1 MRGQVCLRLG
11 LLCVWPALCAAAH
24 AAAGGADDP
33 PANVREELFRR
44 VFHHAPPPFPVE
56 SQVVVVIDANLR
68 QNMRAVL
75 AEDTREMLLEGRPL
89 IALLS
94 RYLRADLT
102 GQLEQ
107 RLDGR
112 GLLDRA
118 AIEATGLATA
128 FNPRTFEYSLTSAQG
143 MRLPA
148 VVYLTPPLPD
158 PFMVPAVRPAA
169 VSGFVNFNARGVER
183 KSFLATNSRMS
194 RDVAIALD
202 GAMNV
207 RGMVLE
213 GSAFGRA
220 GAADSWSRGD
230 LRLVYDRP
238 RRALRF
244 MAGDLTYPVTG
255 YQTSAAIA
263 GIGLTKDYALQPQV
277 LTYWTGE
284 FAFKLDRPA
293 QVQLFSNDSLIST
306 LQLPAG
312 VHDLRRFTP
321 AVGRNDIDIL
331 IEDSA
336 GTREVLHYSFLH
348 DPRLL
353 AKGLSLYS
361 WNAGFAR
368 IAHDGAYRYDTSEPV
383 LAGSYLRGLTPTTT
397 LGGYAEAQGAQGLL
411 GIHAL
416 QGLAGGNLLLDA
428 AASRSREDRW
438 YAAARIALG
447 MNAGPGRPE
456 AYLAVEYRGD
466 RFNMDDALP
475 YPPRDALNIQASM
488 AAGLR
493 RGLTGRLSASYHP
506 GRGPQLRA
514 RYDTAATLFQT
525 WGRYAQASFSLRQ
538 QQTSGA
544 GSTTEALLGVR
555 VSLTNAT
562 GSYRVAKDLERNG
575 VNAQWNSPRR
585 NNASSPYGFAT
596 ARSGPGGIRE
606 YQGGAGYWG
615 NHGLAEATYL
625 RSAAA
630 AAGSRDLREETSLR
644 LQGALAFAGDQI
656 ALSRPIRENFAIVT
670 GKQGLAGVAMKVDP
684 DRHGSNARSDWLGAA
699 VVTDLASY
707 RLRRLRVEPV
717 DPPPGATPESTT
729 FQLAPTYKSGVLLKI
744 GKELRIVAIGRLV
757 DATGAPIAYV
767 PIELRRPGFPEEPAI
782 RTFTGRNGSFQAPD
796 LLPGS
801 YELHV
806 PDAEGATTLSIRGT
820 PEGIL
825 RLGDILVPR

>member
-1 MRGQVCLRLG
+1 MRGEVRLRAG
-11 LLCVWPALCAAAH
+11 LLCVWSMLAATAH
-24 AAAGGADDP
+24 AAAGGADAP
-33 PANVREELFRR
+33 PASGREELFRR
-44 VFHHAPPPFPVE
+44 VFGHAPPPFPVE
-56 SQVVVVIDANLR
+56 SQVVVLVDTNLR
-68 QNMRAVL
+68 GSMRAVL
-75 AEDTREMLLEGRPL
+75 AADTREMLLEGRSL

-94 RYLRADLT
+94 QYLRPDLT

-107 RLDGR
+107 RIDSR
-112 GLLDRA
+112 GLLDRS
-118 AIEATGLATA
+118 AIEAIGLATA
-128 FNPRTFEYSLTSAQG
+128 FNSRTFEYSLTSAPG

-169 VSGFVNFNARGVER
+169 VSGFVNFNVKGVER
-183 KSFLATNSRMS
+183 KSSLATTSRRS
-194 RDVAIALD
+194 REVAVALD
-202 GAMNV
+202 GALNV
-207 RGMVLE
+207 QGMVLE
-213 GSAFGRA
+213 ASAFGRA
-220 GAADSWSRGD
+220 GAADSWNRGD

-238 RRALRF
+238 RQALRF
-244 MAGDLTYPVTG
+244 MAGDLAYPVTG

-263 GIGLTKDYALQPQV
+263 GIGLTKDYTLQPQV
-277 LTYWTGE
+277 LTYWTGD

-321 AVGRNDIDIL
+321 AVGQNDIDIV

-336 GTREVLHYSFLH
+336 GSREVLHYSFLH

-361 WNAGFAR
+361 WNAGIAR
-368 IAHDGAYRYDTSEPV
+368 NAYGGAYRYDTSKPV
-383 LAGSYLRGLTPTTT
+383 FAGSYRRGVTLTTT
-397 LGGYAEAQGAQGLL
+397 LGGYAEAQGARGLL

-416 QGLAGGNLLLDA
+416 QGLAGGTLLLDA
-428 AASRSREDRW
+428 ATSRSRAGRW
-438 YAAARIALG
+438 DAAARIALG

-456 AYLAVEYRGD
+456 AYLAVEYRGE

-475 YPPRDALNIQASM
+475 YPARDALNLQASI
-488 AAGLR
+488 AAGLQ
-493 RGLTGRLSASYHP
+493 RGLTGRLSAGYYP
-506 GRGPQLRA
+506 ERGPQAPA
-514 RYDTAATLFQT
+514 RYAAATLFQT
-525 WGRYAQASFSLRQ
+525 WGRHAQASFSLRHQ
-538 QQTSGA
+538 RISGA
-544 GSTTEALLGVR
+544 GSSTAALLGVR
-555 VSLTNAT
+555 VSFTNAS

-585 NNASSPYGFAT
+585 SNASGPHGFAM
-596 ARSGPGGIRE
+596 ARSGPGGSRE

-625 RSAAA
+625 RSEAAA
-630 AAGSRDLREETSLR
+630 DTARNLREETSLR

-670 GKQGLAGVAMKVDP
+670 GKRGLAGVAMRVDP
-684 DRHGSNARSDWLGAA
+684 DRHGSKAGSDWLGAA

-717 DPPPGATPESTT
+717 DPPPGATPENMT
-729 FQLAPTYKSGVLLKI
+729 FQLAPAYKSGVLLEV
-744 GKELRIVAIGRLV
+744 GRELRIIAIGRLV
-757 DATGAPIAYV
+757 DATGAPLAYV
-767 PIELRRPGFPEEPAI
+767 PIEFRRRGFPEQPAI
-782 RTFTGRNGSFQAPD
+782 HTFTGRNGNFQAPD

-806 PDAEGATTLSIRGT
+806 PDTEVTITVSIRGR